1 MISTNIQCLK
11 NYDVSST
18 QTFGNGLLIR
28 GTVKKIGASIPCR
41 VRLYEKLSGKMV
53 DEVSTDQDGGYKF
66 NHLVATKF
74 FIVAHDPV
82 SQYNAVIQDN
92 VVPK

>member
-1 MISTNIQCLK
+1 MILTNIQCLK
-11 NYDVSST
+11 NYSIST
-18 QTFGNGLLIR
+18 PQTFGNGLLIR
-28 GTVKKIGASIPCR
+28 GIIKKLGISMPCR

-53 DEVSTDQDGGYKF
+53 DEIITDQNGSYEF

-82 SQYNAVIQDN
+82 SQYNAIIQDN

>member
-11 NYDVSST
+11 NYGVSPS

-28 GTVKKIGASIPCR
+28 GTVKKIGVSIPCR
-41 VRLYEKLSGKMV
+41 VRLYEKLSGKML
-53 DEVSTDQDGGYKF
+53 DETLADNDGNYEF
-66 NHLVATKF
+66 NHLVLTKF
-74 FIVAHDPV
+74 FVVAHDPA
-82 SQYNAVIQDN
+82 SQFNAVIQDN